1 MDASRTLARLLRA
14 RKWRGGE
21 QEVAPGSGAARLY
34 LDFGENEQILANFN
48 QFRTNKFY
56 LNQQQ
61 PNSIKS
67 GVSGLAPP
75 SRFRAARKS
84 EADPFYVNTKREAN
98 VNKTAKKMSK
108 RVSFQQR
115 RKREYQTRAL
125 LK

>member
-67 GVSGLAPP
+67 VAPP

-84 EADPFYVNTKREAN
+84 EADPFDVNTKREAN
-98 VNKTAKKMSK
+98 VNKTAKKTSK